1 MRRALLV
8 AVILAAAT
16 PERTGHSQT
25 ARAVRLIAVRSEA
38 EAAALE
44 ARIRAGE
51 SFDRLAR
58 DYSRHPSSVEGGYL
72 PAVSPDQLPADFR
85 SALAGL
91 GSAPVSAPVKFG
103 DDYYLLGFL
112 PRPEQDWAEA
122 YGSGVRAVSESRYA
136 DAESSLLRA
145 VERAESFPAPDP
157 RLLDSLV
164 ALGDVHDRT
173 GRPRQAGT
181 DYERALPLLEALK
194 GTSDPSV
201 ARLLI
206 RIGDTWRAR
215 GSADE
220 AEAAYEKALFLFEH
234 APSPAGPSHLDA
246 LERLALVAL
255 LRNDDMRAQEI
266 YRQVLSRIWNPLG
279 AEMPPEAAGEAAAAF
294 TGMFLAAPFRGD
306 RLAEARERFQRAREA
321 APPSQAVLVAMA
333 DLLVDAGLTGEADAL
348 LSEAVRAHPDWATA
362 RLRIAQA
369 AARARRVEEAIRAF
383 GDARIAA
390 AQLPEAEGRTAR
402 IADIDRQV
410 GSLLTDEGRLED
422 ARKAFE
428 SSILANPNSPDAH
441 LGLGLVHSLAS
452 ETERALGEYQRAVAL
467 GPRNATAHYRVA
479 QANLALGHLEDAL
492 AASDRAL
499 ALEPG
504 HLESR
509 FVRARTL
516 IRLGRDREGREELAL
531 YRSQQAERETQ
542 EQTRMGALTRVDAA
556 DSALRAAK
564 YEDAVRLYQESIAAE
579 PDIVNLYFSYFDL
592 AAVLGGTGQHEEAVR
607 VLETMLA
614 DHGFDDFRVR
624 KNLAFEYGALGQVER
639 AARNE
644 SVYLQR
650 VVTAIRRRF
659 E

>member
-8 AVILAAAT
+8 AVILAAAA
-16 PERTGHSQT
+16 PERAAHSQT
-25 ARAVRLIAVRSEA
+25 ARGVRLIAVRSEA

-58 DYSRHPSSVEGGYL
+58 DHSRHPSSVDGGYL
-72 PAVSPDQLPADFR
+72 AAVSPAQLPSDFQT
-85 SALAGL
+85 ALAGL
-91 GSAPVSAPVKFG
+91 GSAPVSAPVEFG

-112 PRPEQDWAEA
+112 PRAEQDWAEA
-122 YGSGVRAVSESRYA
+122 YGTGVRAVSESRYA
-136 DAESSLLRA
+136 DAEASLLRA
-145 VERAESFPAPDP
+145 AERAESFTPPDS

-164 ALGDVHDRT
+164 ALGDVLDRT
-173 GRPRQAGT
+173 RRPRQAGAE
-181 DYERALPLLEALK
+181 YERALPLLEALK
-194 GTSDPSV
+194 GPADPSV
-201 ARLLI
+201 ARLLM
-206 RIGDTWRAR
+206 RIGDTWRTR

-220 AEAAYEKALFLFEH
+220 AEAAYEKALVLFEH
-234 APSPAGPSHLDA
+234 ASGPVGPSTLDT
-246 LERLALVAL
+246 LERLAQVAL
-255 LRNDDMRAQEI
+255 LRNDDARAQEI

-279 AEMPPEAAGEAAAAF
+279 GETAPDAAGEAVAAF
-294 TGMFLAAPFRGD
+294 TCMFLAAPFRGD
-306 RLAEARERFQRAREA
+306 RLAEARERFGRAREA
-321 APPSQAVLVAMA
+321 APPSEAVLVAMA
-333 DLLVDAGLTGEADAL
+333 DLLADAGLPGEADTL
-348 LSEAVRAHPDWATA
+348 LSEAGRAHPDWATA

-369 AARARRVEEAIRAF
+369 AARARRVEEALRAF

-390 AQLPEAEGRTAR
+390 AELPEAEGRTAR

-410 GSLLTDEGRLED
+410 GALLTDEGRLEE
-422 ARKAFE
+422 ARQAFE
-428 SSILANPNSPDAH
+428 SSISANPDSPDAH

-452 ETERALGEYQRAVAL
+452 ETARALGEYERAVAL
-467 GPRNATAHYRVA
+467 GARNATAHYRVA
-479 QANLALGHLEDAL
+479 QANLALGRLEDAL

-516 IRLGRDREGREELAL
+516 IRLGRDRQGREELAL
-531 YRSQQAERETQ
+531 YRSQQAGRETQ
-542 EQTRMGALTRVDAA
+542 EQTRMGALTRFDAA
-556 DSALRAAK
+556 ASALRAAQ
-564 YEDAVRLYQESIAAE
+564 YEDAVRLYRESIAAE
-579 PDIVNLYFSYFDL
+579 PDIVNLYFSYFEL
-592 AAVLGGTGQHEEAVR
+592 AAVFGGTGQHEEAVR

-614 DHGFDDFRVR
+614 DHGFDDFRIR
-624 KNLAFEYGALGQVER
+624 KSLALEYGALGQIESANR
-639 AARNE
+639 HE